1 MNDSTPRAMQTGGAP
16 DAAPDIATIKQHFDT
31 ARAEVGKVLVGQ
43 EELVGRL
50 LLALLA
56 DGHVLLEG
64 VPGLAKTLAVGTL
77 AATVDCRFS
86 RIQFTPDMLPGDVT
100 GTQVFNPR
108 DGTYS
113 VRQGPVFGNL
123 VLADEIN
130 RAPAKVQAA
139 LLEAM
144 QERQVTLGEETFPLP
159 EPFLVMATQN
169 PIEQEGTYPLPE
181 AQLDRFMMK
190 LRVGYPSRDDEV
202 RIVDRMAGA
211 GPAPQARAVMRG
223 ADILGARKVVRQ
235 VFVDD
240 KVKRY
245 AVELV
250 AATRD
255 PVAAGLPD
263 LANLI
268 EYGASVRGSLALVQL
283 AKSHA
288 VLAGRS
294 YASPHDV
301 KTIAPDVLRHRIV
314 TTYEAEAEGRDAD
327 DLAATILAHV
337 EVP

>member
-1 MNDSTPRAMQTGGAP
+1 MAE
-16 DAAPDIATIKQHFDT
+16 ATLAEAGSVRERFDVV
-31 ARAEVGKVLVGQ
+31 RAEVGKVLVGQ
-43 EELVGRL
+43 DALVQRL

-64 VPGLAKTLAVGTL
+64 VPGLAKTLVVSTL
-77 AATVDCRFS
+77 AQAVECTFS

-100 GTQVFNPR
+100 GTQIFNPR
-108 DGTYS
+108 EGTYS
-113 VRQGPVFGNL
+113 VRKGPVFGNL

-130 RAPAKVQAA
+130 RAPAKVQSA

-144 QERQVTLGEETFPLP
+144 QERQVTLGEESFALE

-190 LRVGYPSRDDEV
+190 LKVGYPSRDDEV
-202 RIVDRMAGA
+202 RVIDRMAGSGREPVA
-211 GPAPQARAVMRG
+211 APAVRG
-223 ADILGARKVVRQ
+223 DDILAAREVARQ
-235 VFVDD
+235 VFVDE

-245 AVELV
+245 AVDLV

-255 PVAAGLPD
+255 PAAAGMPE

-268 EYGASVRGSLALVQL
+268 EYGASVRGSLNLVKL
-283 AKSHA
+283 AKAHA
-288 VLAGRS
+288 LLAGRD
-294 YASPHDV
+294 YTSPHDV
-301 KTIAPDVLRHRIV
+301 KSVAVDVLRHRV
-314 TTYEAEAEGRDAD
+314 VVTYEAEAENRDAD
-327 DLAATILAHV
+327 DLVGTILANV

>member
-1 MNDSTPRAMQTGGAP
+1 MVE
-16 DAAPDIATIKQHFDT
+16 ATVSEVGSVRERLDVV
-31 ARAEVGKVLVGQ
+31 RAEVGKVLVGQ
-43 EELVGRL
+43 DDLLNRL

-64 VPGLAKTLAVGTL
+64 VPGLAKTLVVGTL
-77 AATVDCRFS
+77 AQAIECSFS

-100 GTQVFNPR
+100 GTQIFNPR
-108 DGTYS
+108 EGTYS
-113 VRQGPVFGNL
+113 VKKGPVFGNL

-144 QERQVTLGEETFPLP
+144 QERQVTLGEETFPLAA
-159 EPFLVMATQN
+159 PFLVMATQN

-190 LRVGYPSRDDEV
+190 LKVDYPSKDDEV
-202 RIVDRMAGA
+202 RIIDRMAGSGREPTA
-211 GPAPQARAVMRG
+211 SPVLTG
-223 ADILGARKVVRQ
+223 ADILAAREVVRQ

-255 PVAAGLPD
+255 PAAAGMPE

-268 EYGASVRGSLALVQL
+268 EYGASVRGSLSLVKLAKAHALV
-283 AKSHA
+283 
-288 VLAGRS
+288 AGRD
-294 YASPHDV
+294 YTSPHDV
-301 KTIAPDVLRHRIV
+301 KSVAVDVLRHRV
-314 TTYEAEAEGRDAD
+314 VVTYEAEAEGRDSD
-327 DLAATILAHV
+327 DIAGTILANV